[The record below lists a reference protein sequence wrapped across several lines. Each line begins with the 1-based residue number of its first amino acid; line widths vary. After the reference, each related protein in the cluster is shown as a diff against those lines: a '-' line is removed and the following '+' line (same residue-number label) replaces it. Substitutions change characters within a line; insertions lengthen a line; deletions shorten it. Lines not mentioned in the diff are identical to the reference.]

1 MFKKLLDSLEI
12 LIFFFP
18 WSSLLKETL
27 RTQLHLKGKGVPD
40 TREKGNCVL
49 LNDFFYYYYHSG
61 NQKKSDYGYHIT
73 LRQKKKIFR
82 SIFNEKERK
91 KKKKFTQV
99 LFYAHNSI
107 CFSNTSICSWFLN
120 LAFELNTQEP

>member
-12 LIFFFP
+12 LVLFFFFP

-27 RTQLHLKGKGVPD
+27 RKQLHLKGKGVPD

-49 LNDFFYYYYHSG
+49 LNDFFFLLLLWDP
-61 NQKKSDYGYHIT
+61 KKSDYGYQIT
-73 LRQKKKIFR
+73 LRQKKKKSLDQSSMR
-82 SIFNEKERK
+82 KEKE
-91 KKKKFTQV
+91 KKKFTQV

-107 CFSNTSICSWFLN
+107 CFSNTSICS
-120 LAFELNTQEP
+120 